1 MASQKKPLIA
11 ITTGDP
17 AGIGP
22 EITVKA
28 LARDWEWIFRRV
40 TPVVIGDG
48 HVMTQALRIAQNDLP
63 LQVLRNLHEVVTEG
77 PVINLLDLKNVD
89 MDRFVHGKVDPM
101 AGKAAY
107 EYIVK
112 AAELAREGIVEAIVT
127 GPVSKEAINK
137 AGLPFTGHTELLAE
151 LLGVKDYAMMLA
163 HGPFRVAHVTTHCSL
178 REACERVK
186 KERVLSVIRLTD
198 QTLKRL
204 GIARGRI
211 AVAGLNPHA
220 GEDGLFGEED
230 RREIAPAVAQA
241 RGEGIDAEGPIPPD
255 TVFPK
260 LRGRLY
266 DAVVVMYHDQGHI
279 PVKLLGFSVKKKGM
293 DWSQMGGINMMMGLP
308 VIRTSVD
315 HGVAFGK
322 AGQGRANPES
332 MRDAIKMAIR
342 LLSKGKRILERG
354 DSSNR

>member
-1 MASQKKPLIA
+1 MAFRERPFIA
-11 ITTGDP
+11 ITIGDP

-28 LARDWEWIFRRV
+28 LAKDWNWISRRAI
-40 TPVVIGDG
+40 PVVIGDAN
-48 HVMTQALRIAQNDLP
+48 VMAQALQIARSDLP
-63 LQVLRNLHEVVTEG
+63 LHILSQLSDAKAEG
-77 PVINLLDLKNVD
+77 PVLNLLDMKNVE
-89 MDRFVHGKVDPM
+89 MDRFVHGKADPM
-101 AGKAAY
+101 TGKAAY
-107 EYIVK
+107 DYIVK
-112 AAELAREGIVEAIVT
+112 AAQLAREGLVRAIVT

-151 LLGVKDYAMMLA
+151 LLGAKDYAMMLA

-178 REACERVK
+178 REACERIK
-186 KERVLSVIRLTD
+186 KERVLSVIRLTNE
-198 QTLKRL
+198 TLKHM
-204 GIARGRI
+204 GVEGAKI

-220 GEDGLFGEED
+220 GEEGLFGEED
-230 RREIAPAVAQA
+230 RREIAPAVVEA
-241 RGEGIDAEGPIPPD
+241 RAEGIDVEGPIPPD
-255 TVFPK
+255 TIFPK
-260 LRGRLY
+260 LKGRLY

-293 DWSQMGGINMMMGLP
+293 DWSQMGGINLMMGLP

-342 LLSKGKRILERG
+342 LLSKKSHPKRTG
-354 DSSNR
+354 FSG

>member
-1 MASQKKPLIA
+1 MAFRERPFIA
-11 ITTGDP
+11 ITIGDP

-28 LARDWEWIFRRV
+28 LAKDWKWISRRAI
-40 TPVVIGDG
+40 PVVIGDAN
-48 HVMTQALRIAQNDLP
+48 VMAQALQIARSDLP
-63 LQVLRNLHEVVTEG
+63 LHVLSQLSDAKAEG
-77 PVINLLDLKNVD
+77 PVVNLLDMRNVE
-89 MDRFVHGKVDPM
+89 MDRFAHGKADPM
-101 AGKAAY
+101 TGKAAY
-107 EYIVK
+107 DYIVK
-112 AAELAREGIVEAIVT
+112 AAQLAREGLVRAIVT

-151 LLGVKDYAMMLA
+151 LLGAKDYAMMLA

-178 REACERVK
+178 REACERIK
-186 KERVLSVIRLTD
+186 KERVLSVIRLTNE
-198 QTLKRL
+198 TLKHM
-204 GIARGRI
+204 GVEGAKI

-220 GEDGLFGEED
+220 GEEGLFGEED
-230 RREIAPAVAQA
+230 RREIAPAVLEA
-241 RGEGIDAEGPIPPD
+241 RAEGMDVEGPIPSD
-255 TVFPK
+255 TIFPK
-260 LRGRLY
+260 LKGRLY

-293 DWSQMGGINMMMGLP
+293 DWSQMGGINLMMGLP

-342 LLSKGKRILERG
+342 LLSKKSHPQSIG
-354 DSSNR
+354 SSG

>member
-1 MASQKKPLIA
+1 MALPQKPFMA

-17 AGIGP
+17 SGIGP

-28 LARDWEWIFRRV
+28 LTKDWKGIFRRT
-40 TPVVIGDG
+40 TPIVIGDA
-48 HVMTQALRIAQNDLP
+48 HVMAQALQMTRSDLP
-63 LQVLRNLHEVVTEG
+63 LHRLSELSEAKREG
-77 PVINLLDLKNVD
+77 PVINLLDMKNVE
-89 MDRFVHGKVDPM
+89 MNRFSHGKADPM
-101 AGKAAY
+101 AGRAAY

-112 AAELAREGIVEAIVT
+112 AAELAREGLVQAIVT

-163 HGPFRVAHVTTHCSL
+163 HGAFRVAHVTTHCSL

-186 KERVLSVIRLTD
+186 KERILSVIRLTD
-198 QTLKRL
+198 QTLRRL
-204 GIARGRI
+204 GIGKAKI

-230 RREIAPAVAQA
+230 RREIAPAVAEA
-241 RGEGIDAEGPIPPD
+241 KAEGIDVEGPIPPD

-260 LRGRLY
+260 LRGKLY

-322 AGQGRANPES
+322 AGQGRANPQS

-342 LLSKGKRILERG
+342 LLSKEKPCRHK
-354 DSSNR
+354 